1 MDRREFFDE
10 PLDKFRGV
18 DPVRASKPL
27 AKLIDVRDI
36 GKHVGQDTILDRVDP
51 GLLDRISDNRLPI
64 DQIRIELGRQ
74 FGSFVFP
81 RSWVG
86 GVDSEGTLKIL
97 DRSIGVRR
105 ILKQRLASL
114 HASRQIVRFV
124 FRYPF
129 SQQASGL
136 GNTPFVLGVKD
147 LEEKVFRS
155 VGNKLFEGLRTLFT
169 QGKAFEESWALPVKE
184 ESNSRKRPTRMRIG
198 CISARKV
205 GSKWVR
211 SEFDE
216 GWTSGPIPV

>member
-1 MDRREFFDE
+1 MRT
-10 PLDKFRGV
+10 
-18 DPVRASKPL
+18 SKPF
-27 AKLIDVRDI
+27 AKLIDIRDI
-36 GKHVGQDTILDRVDP
+36 GKHIGQDTVLDHVDP
-51 GLLDRISDNRLPI
+51 GLLDRIPDNRLPI

-81 RSWVG
+81 RSRVG
-86 GVDSEGTLKIL
+86 SIDSESALKVF
-97 DRSIGVRR
+97 DRGFGVRC

-136 GNTPFVLGVKD
+136 GNTSFVLGVKD

-169 QGKAFEESWALPVKE
+169 QGKAFEKTQRLGGRGRLYPLSLGI
-184 ESNSRKRPTRMRIG
+184 SR
-198 CISARKV
+198 
-205 GSKWVR
+205 
-211 SEFDE
+211 
-216 GWTSGPIPV
+216 

>member
-1 MDRREFFDE
+1 MGQCQFAVDRCPTKSSRVDRREFFDE

-36 GKHVGQDTILDRVDP
+36 GKHVGQDTVLDRVDP

-81 RSWVG
+81 RSRVG
-86 GVDSEGTLKIL
+86 GVDSEGTLKVL
-97 DRSIGVRR
+97 DRRIGVRR

-136 GNTPFVLGVKD
+136 GNTSFVLGVKD

-169 QGKAFEESWALPVKE
+169 QGKAFEESQRLGGRGRLYPL
-184 ESNSRKRPTRMRIG
+184 SLRI
-198 CISARKV
+198 AR
-205 GSKWVR
+205 
-211 SEFDE
+211 
-216 GWTSGPIPV
+216 